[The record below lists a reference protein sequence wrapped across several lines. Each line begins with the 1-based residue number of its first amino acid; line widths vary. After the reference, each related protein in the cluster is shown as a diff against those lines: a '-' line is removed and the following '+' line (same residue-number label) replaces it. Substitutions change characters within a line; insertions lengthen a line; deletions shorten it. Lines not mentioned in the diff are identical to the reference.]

1 MQNTTDC
8 ETRYFDLQRDLAWV
22 NSEAWKF
29 DRPRSR
35 QRIRSAVAR
44 ALLALARR
52 LTPRIE
58 QPADQPHTA

>member
-29 DRPRSR
+29 EHPRAQ